1 MQCLVSHSTIVLWEL
16 YCGVVTHRYNQ
27 KTMGPFCPHS
37 CFTRKYNSPF
47 TPSHNLFSL
56 SDRVM
61 HNKGTHSQSHVQC
74 NCPSASMI
82 PLSLS
87 LNNTANNLIFMC
99 FLKIW
104 VSNRANR
111 VCQNFDN
118 YCMQLCTASM
128 FTRTPI
134 CWKLPK
140 IELKSHFTSLH
151 ANH

>member
-1 MQCLVSHSTIVLWEL
+1 MRFVLWRSNTSL
-16 YCGVVTHRYNQ
+16 QSKDN
-27 KTMGPFCPHS
+27 GPFLPSFLFHQKIQ
-37 CFTRKYNSPF
+37 FTFQPF
-47 TPSHNLFSL
+47 TQSPLSL

-61 HNKGTHSQSHVQC
+61 HNKDTHSQSHVQC

-99 FLKIW
+99 FLKIR

-111 VCQNFDN
+111 VWQNFDN

-140 IELKSHFTSLH
+140 ISLLKSHFTSLH